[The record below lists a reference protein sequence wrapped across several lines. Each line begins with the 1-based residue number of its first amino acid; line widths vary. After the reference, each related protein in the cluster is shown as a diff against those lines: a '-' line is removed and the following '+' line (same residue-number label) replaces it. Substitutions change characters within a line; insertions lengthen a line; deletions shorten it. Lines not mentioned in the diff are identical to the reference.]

1 MPQPELDHLFAGAIP
16 QIYDRYLTPLI
27 FDGYAL
33 DLVARV
39 QAAPATRIL
48 EVAAGTGV
56 VSRSLA
62 PAIPDAQ
69 IVATDLNQPMLDYA
83 ATQFEAI
90 HPDATNLRWQQADAM
105 ALPFPDASFDTVVCQ
120 FSVMFFPDRVA
131 AYREA
136 LRVLT
141 PGGRFIFNAWDR
153 IEDNEVTLA
162 VSDAVA
168 ALFPEDPP
176 NFLPRTPHGYHDVD
190 QIRRDVT
197 AAGFISD
204 GPEAVDLETIAMR
217 SRAPSPRDPAIAYCA
232 GTPLRNEIEARD
244 PDRLEEAIEAATA
257 AVAAQ
262 FGPADIDGKIQ
273 AHIITAVRPD

>member
-1 MPQPELDHLFAGAIP
+1 MTPPELDHFFAGAIP

-39 QAAPATRIL
+39 QPSGATRIL

-56 VSRSLA
+56 VSRALA
-62 PAIPDAQ
+62 PAVSDAE

-83 ATQFEAI
+83 ATQFRALQ
-90 HPDATNLRWQQADAM
+90 PDATNLRWQQADAM
-105 ALPFPDASFDTVVCQ
+105 ALPFDDASFDTVICQ
-120 FSVMFFPDRVA
+120 FSVMFFPDRIA

-141 PGGRFIFNAWDR
+141 PGGRFIFNVWDR

-162 VSDAVA
+162 VSNAVA
-168 ALFPEDPP
+168 ALFPNDPP

-190 QIRRDVT
+190 LIHRDVT
-197 AAGFISD
+197 EAGFTAI
-204 GPEAVDLETIAMR
+204 ELETIALR

-244 PDRLEEAIEAATA
+244 PTRLDEAIEAATA

-262 FGPADIDGKIQ
+262 FGDADIDGKIQ
-273 AHIITAVRPD
+273 AHIITAVRPN

>member
-1 MPQPELDHLFAGAIP
+1 MPAPELDHLFAGDIP
-16 QIYDRYLTPLI
+16 RIYDRYLTPLI
-27 FDGYAL
+27 FNDYAL

-39 QAAPATRIL
+39 QTAPASHIL

-56 VSRSLA
+56 VSRALA

-69 IVATDLNQPMLDYA
+69 IVSTDLNQPMLDYA
-83 ATQFEAI
+83 ATQT
-90 HPDATNLRWQQADAM
+90 DATNLRWQQADAM

-141 PGGRFIFNAWDR
+141 PGGRFIFNVWDR
-153 IEDNEVTLA
+153 IEHNEVTLA

-168 ALFPEDPP
+168 ALFPDDPP

-190 QIRRDVT
+190 QIRADVT
-197 AAGFISD
+197 AAGFTSA
-204 GPEAVDLETIAMR
+204 GPTAIELETVAMR
-217 SRAPSPRDPAIAYCA
+217 SRALSPRDPAIGYCA

-244 PDRLEEAIEAATA
+244 PARLEEAIEVATA

-273 AHIITAVRPD
+273 AHIITAVRPN

>member
-1 MPQPELDHLFAGAIP
+1 MTPPELDHFFAGAIP

-39 QAAPATRIL
+39 QPSGATRIL

-56 VSRSLA
+56 VSRALA
-62 PAIPDAQ
+62 PAVSDAE

-83 ATQFEAI
+83 ATQFEAL

-168 ALFPEDPP
+168 ALFPDDPP
-176 NFLPRTPHGYHDVD
+176 NFLPRTPHGYHDVA

-197 AAGFISD
+197 AAGFAAS
-204 GPEAVDLETIAMR
+204 ELETIALR
-217 SRAPSPRDPAIAYCA
+217 SRAPSPRHPAIAFCA

-244 PDRLEEAIEAATA
+244 PARLEEAIDAATA
-257 AVAAQ
+257 AVAAR

>member
-244 PDRLEEAIEAATA
+244 PDRLEEAIEAAT
-257 AVAAQ
+257 
-262 FGPADIDGKIQ
+262 
-273 AHIITAVRPD
+273 

>member
-1 MPQPELDHLFAGAIP
+1 MTQPELDHLFAGAIP
-16 QIYDRYLTPLI
+16 EIYDRYLTPLI

-39 QAAPATRIL
+39 QAFPATRIL

-62 PAIPDAQ
+62 PALPNAQ

-83 ATQFEAI
+83 ATQFQALQ
-90 HPDATNLRWQQADAM
+90 PDATNLRWQQADAM
-105 ALPFPDASFDTVVCQ
+105 ALPFDDASFDTVVCQ

-141 PGGRFIFNAWDR
+141 PGGRFIFNVWDR
-153 IEDNEVTLA
+153 IQDNEVTLA

-168 ALFPEDPP
+168 ALFPDDPP
-176 NFLPRTPHGYHDVD
+176 NFLPRTPHGYYDTD
-190 QIRRDVT
+190 LIRRDVT
-197 AAGFISD
+197 DAGFTVI
-204 GPEAVDLETIAMR
+204 ELETIALR

-244 PDRLEEAIEAATA
+244 PARLDQAIDAATA

-262 FGPADIDGKIQ
+262 FGNADIDGKIQ
-273 AHIITAVRPD
+273 AHIITAVRPN